1 MRAGAAVPPSPLI
14 SCNGGWGLESFKDR
28 LLGFSEFLYLHKFQ
42 EKPPKPRLQFTF
54 RRSSCPVYSAA
65 HGIFCMLCGTHL
77 LGILGIDSM
86 PNSERLS
93 MESRAS
99 TALLVAVI
107 AAASAVAGNAL
118 VAWINGEKQREVEE
132 RRHAEAMRLQLVRSQ
147 HERILEI
154 IRTGNVEKA
163 AENLKFA
170 VEVGLITEHTIRSGI
185 EKFLANR
192 KGGAGPAL
200 PPVSWNT
207 AYPTYSGG
215 TTCNYNYHD
224 GAVGSPKKEP
234 SQPK

>member
-1 MRAGAAVPPSPLI
+1 MPS
-14 SCNGGWGLESFKDR
+14 
-28 LLGFSEFLYLHKFQ
+28 SEK
-42 EKPPKPRLQFTF
+42 
-54 RRSSCPVYSAA
+54 
-65 HGIFCMLCGTHL
+65 
-77 LGILGIDSM
+77 
-86 PNSERLS
+86 LS
-93 MESRAS
+93 TETRAS

-132 RRHAEAMRLQLVRSQ
+132 RRHSEAMRLQLVRSQ

-170 VEVGLITEHTIRSGI
+170 VEVGLITEPTIRSGI
-185 EKFLANR
+185 EKFLADR

-200 PPVSWNT
+200 PPGSWT
-207 AYPTYSGG
+207 TTRPTYSMG
-215 TTCNYNYHD
+215 TTYDYNYND

-234 SQPK
+234 PQPK